1 MFSQIKLVRK
11 AIESLYTGI
20 CTVTE
25 QRKVQKANKSTGF
38 ENVVVLEDE
47 PCRVSYKT
55 ISGASSSDSAT
66 SVSQVTVLFL
76 SPLVKIKPGSKVRVT
91 QNEVTID
98 YESSGQPAIYPS
110 HQEVI
115 LEFKGWA

>member
-1 MFSQIKLVRK
+1 MLSQVKLVKK
-11 AIESLYTGI
+11 AFESLYTGI

-38 ENVVVLEDE
+38 ENVIVLEDE

-55 ISGASSSDSAT
+55 INSTSPGDASASLT
-66 SVSQVTVLFL
+66 QTTVLFV
-76 SPLVKIKPGSKVRVT
+76 SPLVKIRPGSKIRVT
-91 QNEVTID
+91 QNDVTID

-110 HQEVI
+110 HQEVV
-115 LEFKGWA
+115 LNFKGWA

>member
-1 MFSQIKLVRK
+1 MLSQVKLVKK
-11 AIESLYTGI
+11 AFESLYTGI

-55 ISGASSSDSAT
+55 INSSSLDDASA
-66 SVSQVTVLFL
+66 SVKQVTVLFL
-76 SPLVKIKPGSKVRVT
+76 SPLVKIRPGSKVRVT
-91 QNEVTID
+91 QNEVTVE

-110 HQEVI
+110 HQEVV
-115 LEFKGWA
+115 LEFKRWA